1 MAVSSP
7 ATRMSKLSLDD
18 SSPAASTRSK
28 RMLLNRSQDSN
39 QPPKKQLPKP
49 VAFNI
54 DAPKPGV
61 AVRKGAATK
70 KACVSDHGKKKKP
83 CSERHES
90 AENEEQSVFEEE
102 AEESILSPGAEKRKR
117 SESSSVKSE
126 RLTSEE
132 LDLSQDYFVRAHRPF
147 SYDS

>member
-1 MAVSSP
+1 M
-7 ATRMSKLSLDD
+7 
-18 SSPAASTRSK
+18 
-28 RMLLNRSQDSN
+28 
-39 QPPKKQLPKP
+39 
-49 VAFNI
+49 
-54 DAPKPGV
+54 G
-61 AVRKGAATK
+61 GAATK

-132 LDLSQDYFVRAHRPF
+132 LDLSQDSNISGFSRSSVRSSKRLKGMGETGYNKPGPPTPGRRVSLGNLSLPKEKIDMSRVSARSQQSLKTPLL
-147 SYDS
+147 DATN